1 MPRKP
6 RITAVPVEQPEGL
19 MVANDLPEEKTDAE
33 QMTEILQEVKE
44 EPKVAVSDAVVEVKP
59 KAKRASR
66 AKPKEEPLEAEP
78 IEEQILTQEPKE
90 EARIDDK
97 VACPDCGK
105 QMSAKTLKYS
115 HVANCVTKKPKTKT
129 EKTDEQQYPPQV
141 GEITEELIEHH
152 IRTRSRAAR
161 ALRRETMMNNL
172 VQSAFWF
179 SERFYIHIDGQ
190 LNQHAREQG
199 AHGEIPKQ
207 TYASDRA
214 RSQAGRS
221 EGKQDEEQ
229 QHAKSVVAEAKQF

>member
-6 RITAVPVEQPEGL
+6 RITAVPVDQVQPVLTLSASDQREEGL
-19 MVANDLPEEKTDAE
+19 VVAMDEKTDAE

-66 AKPKEEPLEAEP
+66 AKPKEEPRKEEPLEVEP
-78 IEEQILTQEPKE
+78 IEEQILTPEPKE

-115 HVANCVTKKPKTKT
+115 HVANCVTKKQKTKT
-129 EKTDEQQYPPQV
+129 EKTDEQQYPTQV

-172 VQSAFWF
+172 VQSAF
-179 SERFYIHIDGQ
+179 
-190 LNQHAREQG
+190 
-199 AHGEIPKQ
+199 
-207 TYASDRA
+207 
-214 RSQAGRS
+214 
-221 EGKQDEEQ
+221 
-229 QHAKSVVAEAKQF
+229 

>member
-6 RITAVPVEQPEGL
+6 RITAVPVEQVQPEEGL
-19 MVANDLPEEKTDAE
+19 MIVRDVPDEKTDAE
-33 QMTEILQEVKE
+33 QMTDILQEVKE
-44 EPKVAVSDAVVEVKP
+44 EPREAVSDTVVEVKP

-66 AKPKEEPLEAEP
+66 AKPKEEPVKEEP
-78 IEEQILTQEPKE
+78 QEVEPKE
-90 EARIDDK
+90 EPKEELKEEAKIDDK

-172 VQSAFWF
+172 VQSAF
-179 SERFYIHIDGQ
+179 
-190 LNQHAREQG
+190 
-199 AHGEIPKQ
+199 
-207 TYASDRA
+207 
-214 RSQAGRS
+214 
-221 EGKQDEEQ
+221 
-229 QHAKSVVAEAKQF
+229 

>member
-6 RITAVPVEQPEGL
+6 RITAVPVEQVQPEEGL
-19 MVANDLPEEKTDAE
+19 VVARDVPDEKTDAE

-44 EPKVAVSDAVVEVKP
+44 EPREAVSDAPVVVKP

-66 AKPKEEPLEAEP
+66 AKPKEEPLKAEL

-115 HVANCVTKKPKTKT
+115 HVANCVTKKQKTKT
-129 EKTDEQQYPPQV
+129 EKTEEQQYPTQM

-172 VQSAFWF
+172 VQSAF
-179 SERFYIHIDGQ
+179 
-190 LNQHAREQG
+190 
-199 AHGEIPKQ
+199 
-207 TYASDRA
+207 
-214 RSQAGRS
+214 
-221 EGKQDEEQ
+221 
-229 QHAKSVVAEAKQF
+229 

>member
-1 MPRKP
+1 
-6 RITAVPVEQPEGL
+6 
-19 MVANDLPEEKTDAE
+19 MVATELPEEKTDAE
-33 QMTEILQEVKE
+33 QMTEILQEVQQEPKE
-44 EPKVAVSDAVVEVKP
+44 EPKEAVSDAPGEVKP

-66 AKPKEEPLEAEP
+66 AKPKEEPLEVEP
-78 IEEQILTQEPKE
+78 KEEQTLTQEPKE

-129 EKTDEQQYPPQV
+129 EKTVFTQGSQDQREEQQYPTQV

-172 VQSAFWF
+172 VQSAF
-179 SERFYIHIDGQ
+179 
-190 LNQHAREQG
+190 
-199 AHGEIPKQ
+199 
-207 TYASDRA
+207 
-214 RSQAGRS
+214 
-221 EGKQDEEQ
+221 
-229 QHAKSVVAEAKQF
+229 

>member
-6 RITAVPVEQPEGL
+6 RITAVPVESLPEGL
-19 MVANDLPEEKTDAE
+19 VVARDVPDEKTDAE

-44 EPKVAVSDAVVEVKP
+44 EPREAVSEAPVVVKP

-115 HVANCVTKKPKTKT
+115 HVANCVTKKQK
-129 EKTDEQQYPPQV
+129 
-141 GEITEELIEHH
+141 
-152 IRTRSRAAR
+152 
-161 ALRRETMMNNL
+161 
-172 VQSAFWF
+172 
-179 SERFYIHIDGQ
+179 
-190 LNQHAREQG
+190 NQN
-199 AHGEIPKQ
+199 
-207 TYASDRA
+207 
-214 RSQAGRS
+214 
-221 EGKQDEEQ
+221 
-229 QHAKSVVAEAKQF
+229 

>member
-6 RITAVPVEQPEGL
+6 RITAVPVDQPEGL

-66 AKPKEEPLEAEP
+66 AKPKEEPRKEEPLEVEP
-78 IEEQILTQEPKE
+78 IEEQILKSPEPKE

-115 HVANCVTKKPKTKT
+115 HVANCVTKNQKQKLK
-129 EKTDEQQYPPQV
+129 K
-141 GEITEELIEHH
+141 L
-152 IRTRSRAAR
+152 
-161 ALRRETMMNNL
+161 MNN
-172 VQSAFWF
+172 SIPHKW
-179 SERFYIHIDGQ
+179 ERS
-190 LNQHAREQG
+190 
-199 AHGEIPKQ
+199 P
-207 TYASDRA
+207 
-214 RSQAGRS
+214 RS
-221 EGKQDEEQ
+221 
-229 QHAKSVVAEAKQF
+229 

>member
-6 RITAVPVEQPEGL
+6 RITAVPVEQVQPEEGL
-19 MVANDLPEEKTDAE
+19 MIARDVPDEKTDAE
-33 QMTEILQEVKE
+33 QMTDIIQEVKE
-44 EPKVAVSDAVVEVKP
+44 EPKADIEQVLLEVPFVTPVLPVIEKL

-172 VQSAFWF
+172 VQSAF
-179 SERFYIHIDGQ
+179 
-190 LNQHAREQG
+190 
-199 AHGEIPKQ
+199 
-207 TYASDRA
+207 
-214 RSQAGRS
+214 
-221 EGKQDEEQ
+221 
-229 QHAKSVVAEAKQF
+229 

>member
-6 RITAVPVEQPEGL
+6 RITAVPVEQVQPEEGL
-19 MVANDLPEEKTDAE
+19 VVARDVPDEKTDAE

-44 EPKVAVSDAVVEVKP
+44 EPREAVSEAPVVVKP

-115 HVANCVTKKPKTKT
+115 HVANCVTKKQKQKPVFTQGSQDQREENT
-129 EKTDEQQYPPQV
+129 QPAIQREIEVDFIEQ
-141 GEITEELIEHH
+141 
-152 IRTRSRAAR
+152 R
-161 ALRRETMMNNL
+161 ALNRR
-172 VQSAFWF
+172 A
-179 SERFYIHIDGQ
+179 ERVARRDAMV
-190 LNQHAREQG
+190 NRVMQHA
-199 AHGEIPKQ
+199 
-207 TYASDRA
+207 
-214 RSQAGRS
+214 
-221 EGKQDEEQ
+221 
-229 QHAKSVVAEAKQF
+229 F

>member
-1 MPRKP
+1 MARKP
-6 RITAVPVEQPEGL
+6 RITAVPVDQPEGL

-78 IEEQILTQEPKE
+78 KIEEPKE
-90 EARIDDK
+90 ELKEEAKIDDK

-129 EKTDEQQYPPQV
+129 EKTDEQQYTPQV

-172 VQSAFWF
+172 VQSAF
-179 SERFYIHIDGQ
+179 
-190 LNQHAREQG
+190 
-199 AHGEIPKQ
+199 
-207 TYASDRA
+207 
-214 RSQAGRS
+214 
-221 EGKQDEEQ
+221 
-229 QHAKSVVAEAKQF
+229 